1 MSETRLL
8 LKNNYADGT
17 GVGHCSYEVE
27 DAHGRCFKGT
37 LDANGQAEV
46 VGLAPGPARVH
57 YGSPP
62 TDTFAPDSYRG
73 VRQWPAPPA
82 PTVSRRAEALAALA
96 MKRET
101 P

>member
-8 LKNNYADGT
+8 LKSTYSDGT

-27 DAHGRCFKGT
+27 DAHGRVFKGT

-46 VGLAPGPARVH
+46 VGLAPGPARLR

-62 TDTFAPDSYRG
+62 ADTFSPDSYLG
-73 VRQWPAPPA
+73 VQQWPAPPA
-82 PTVSRRAEALAALA
+82 PTVSRRAEALAALS
-96 MKRET
+96 MKRDA